1 MGAIGEARSVADLV
15 RISKFLSKHLRHDPA
30 GLGLTLEAGGWV
42 EVEVLLAACARRGVP
57 ISRALLL
64 QVVAGSDKQ
73 RFGLDAEGLRI
84 RANQGHSVTV
94 DLQLTSQEPPARLFH
109 GTTSASLPAILREGL
124 KRMQRHHVHL
134 SADEATARKVGGA
147 ARRGGV
153 VGDRRCGDA
162 RRRDRV
168 LSQRQRGVAGRRGGA
183 GVPAVAGGYSPSMMT
198 GLAKRDLS
206 GVPSG

>member
-1 MGAIGEARSVADLV
+1 M

-57 ISRALLL
+57 ISRSLLL

-94 DLQLTSQEPPARLFH
+94 DLQLTPQEPPARLFH
-109 GTTSASLPAILREGL
+109 GTTGASLPAILREGL

-134 SADEATARKVGGA
+134 SADEATARKVGG
-147 ARRGGV
+147 RRGEAVLLVIDAAAMHAAGIVFYRSDNGV
-153 VGDRRCGDA
+153 WLVD
-162 RRRDRV
+162 
-168 LSQRQRGVAGRRGGA
+168 
-183 GVPAVAGGYSPSMMT
+183 AVAPVYLQL
-198 GLAKRDLS
+198 LAATR
-206 GVPSG
+206 PR